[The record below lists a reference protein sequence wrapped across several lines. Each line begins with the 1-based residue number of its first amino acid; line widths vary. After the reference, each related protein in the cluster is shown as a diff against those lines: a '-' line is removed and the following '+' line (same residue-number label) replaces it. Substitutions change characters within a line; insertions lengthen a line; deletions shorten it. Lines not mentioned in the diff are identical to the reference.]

1 MGDTWAILSAM
12 KTALSEISNVKTC
25 GIGINTDISP
35 DDYPIIRIVPEK
47 ISEGSPIGRV
57 LISVWVYYGVN
68 LTEADSGLEAVYETL
83 SSMQNAIVS
92 ALHSHSGTFIAE
104 WKETVTDE
112 DRLDQFKLFASRF
125 EVVG

>member
-1 MGDTWAILSAM
+1 MGDTWAILSAI
-12 KTALSEISNVKTC
+12 KTALSQISNVKTC
-25 GIGINTDISP
+25 SIGINADISP

-47 ISEGSPIGRV
+47 IGEGGPIGRV

-68 LTEADSGLEAVYETL
+68 LTEADSGLETVYETL
-83 SSMQNAIVS
+83 ASMQNAIVS